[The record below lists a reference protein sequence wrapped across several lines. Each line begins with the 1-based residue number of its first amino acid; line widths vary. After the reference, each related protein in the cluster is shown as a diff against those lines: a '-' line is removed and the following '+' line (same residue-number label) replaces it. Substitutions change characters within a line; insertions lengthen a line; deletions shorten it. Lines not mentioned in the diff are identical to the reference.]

1 VIDCAAILF
10 DLDGTL
16 ADSAEAVSRSWAAW
30 ADMHDL
36 DPEKVIR
43 AAQGRRAIDTIRSLV
58 PSSNLMSEVARIEA
72 IELSELA
79 SVVPLPGAHDLL
91 SMLADSPWAIVTSG
105 TRKLA
110 EARIAACS
118 FPAPPVLITAD
129 DVGRGKPDPEGY
141 IAAAIRLNLD
151 AEDCVVFEDA
161 PAGVTAGQYAGCTV
175 VALTTTHNRTELKSA
190 NGIVPNLASVR
201 VQRKDGRLVLS
212 LRSA

>member
-30 ADMHDL
+30 ADMHGL
-36 DPEKVIR
+36 DPETVIA
-43 AAQGRRAIDTIRSLV
+43 AAQGRRAIDTIRSLA

-72 IELSELA
+72 IEMSELE
-79 SVVPLPGAHDLL
+79 SVVPLPGAHDLI
-91 SMLADSPWAIVTSG
+91 SMLTDSPWAIVTSG

-118 FPAPPVLITAD
+118 FPTPPVLITAD

-141 IAAAIRLNLD
+141 IAATIRLNLD
-151 AEDCVVFEDA
+151 PEDCVVFEDA
-161 PAGVTAGQYAGCTV
+161 PAGVRAGQLAGCTV
-175 VALTTTHNRTELKSA
+175 IALTTTHRCADLKAA

-201 VQRKDGRLVLS
+201 VQRKDGRLVFT
-212 LRSA
+212 LRSS

>member
-16 ADSAEAVSRSWAAW
+16 ADSAESVSRSWAAW
-30 ADMHDL
+30 AEMHSL
-36 DPEKVIR
+36 DPATVIR

-58 PSSNLMSEVARIEA
+58 PAANLMSEVARIEA

-79 SVVPLPGAHDLL
+79 SVQPLPGAHDLL
-91 SMLADSPWAIVTSG
+91 SMLAESPWAIVTSG
-105 TRKLA
+105 TRQLA

-118 FPAPPVLITAD
+118 FPTPPVLITAD

-141 IAAAIRLNLD
+141 IGASIRLNLD

-161 PAGVTAGQYAGCTV
+161 PAGVKAGQHAGCTV
-175 VALTTTHNRTELKSA
+175 IAVTTTHTCTDLKAA
-190 NGIVPNLASVR
+190 NGIVPNLAAVR
-201 VQRKDGRLVLS
+201 IQRKDGRLVLT
-212 LRSA
+212 LRST